1 MRVLIVED
9 DPVHAKAA
17 ARVIEPL
24 GHEVVEA
31 RDGEMAQRLLDAELF
46 DLVILDWLLPR
57 MSGFEVLYWIR
68 RALGTS
74 PAVLF
79 LTSKTLDDDIMLAL
93 DAGADDY
100 IVKPFRVGEL
110 ASRVNA
116 LLMRSKRATDR
127 FGLVDV
133 GDYMLNLRD
142 RTILLRGEPVK
153 LAPKE
158 FDLAELFFSN
168 IGKLLSRKVVCISTW
183 GRELDPA
190 SRTLDTHIYRIRQK
204 LELGPENGLRLSSV
218 YTHGYRLE
226 AVSSVRL
233 DGSASAHRPLV
244 QPLSVLPLL
253 STGLTCE

>member
-9 DPVHAKAA
+9 DPVHARAA

-24 GHEVVEA
+24 GHEVVEVG
-31 RDGEMAQRLLDAELF
+31 DGEMAQRLLQAEPF

-68 RALGTS
+68 RTLGTS

-79 LTSKTLDDDIMLAL
+79 VTSKTLDDDIVLAM

-100 IVKPFRVGEL
+100 IFKPFRVAEL
-110 ASRVNA
+110 ASRVNS
-116 LLMRSKRATDR
+116 LLMRSKRDTDR
-127 FGLVDV
+127 FGRIDA
-133 GDYMLNLRD
+133 GDYVLNLRN
-142 RTILLRGEPVK
+142 RTILLRREPIK
-153 LAPKE
+153 LTPKE

-168 IGKLLSRKVVCISTW
+168 IGKLLSRKVVCITTW

-190 SRTLDTHIYRIRQK
+190 SRTLDTHIYRLRQK

-226 AVSSVRL
+226 AVSP
-233 DGSASAHRPLV
+233 SASAHRQIA

-253 STGLTCE
+253 PAGLACE